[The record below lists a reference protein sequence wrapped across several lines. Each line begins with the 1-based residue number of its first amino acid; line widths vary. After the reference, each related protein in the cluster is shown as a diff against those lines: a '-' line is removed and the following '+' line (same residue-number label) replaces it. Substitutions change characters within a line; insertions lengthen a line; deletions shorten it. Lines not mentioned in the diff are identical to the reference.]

1 MSYKVIRASELGEYI
16 YCRRAW
22 WLRRSA
28 GHEPLNVSER
38 AAGVVYHEQHGQNVQ
53 SADRVRRIAL
63 FLIFLAVG
71 AIVFWLVQFL

>member
-1 MSYKVIRASELGEYI
+1 MSYKVVKASEIGEYI

-28 GHEPLNVSER
+28 GYEPANVKER
-38 AAGVVYHEQHGQNVQ
+38 AAGIVYHEQHGNNVR
-53 SADRVRRIAL
+53 SADRVRRLAL

>member
-1 MSYKVIRASELGEYI
+1 MSYKGIKASEIGEYI

-28 GHEPLNVSER
+28 GYVPANVSER
-38 AAGVVYHEQHGQNVQ
+38 AAGVVYHDQHGGSVQ
-53 SADRVRRIAL
+53 SADRVRRFAL

-71 AIVFWLVQFL
+71 AIVFWLFQFL